1 MFIEILIQGFKSQQ
15 IPLLL
20 HQQHI
25 IHPQFSLHCV
35 CQHPLWFSAVCG
47 AKEKPN
53 IQSCWSLSSFA
64 HFQISVC
71 ENPVPPAVLFVAST
85 CQQVRLSLLI
95 KTDVPIRAVPSSPRR
110 SYCLRR
116 WCVFSVLD
124 IYLFVLEHGE
134 GERAVVCLK
143 NTLCPGLYDNLSQRS
158 LPKAIHK
165 RCNSSY
171 VVMQSTQGKEE
182 RAYLRHAARQ
192 RGARGPDVLGS

>member
-1 MFIEILIQGFKSQQ
+1 MLYRNPHQGFNSQQ
-15 IPLLL
+15 IPPSL

-25 IHPQFSLHCV
+25 IHPQFSVLCI
-35 CQHPLWFSAVCG
+35 CQHPLWFRAVCG
-47 AKEKPN
+47 VKKKLN
-53 IQSCWSLSSFA
+53 ILSCWSLSSFA

-71 ENPVPPAVLFVAST
+71 ENPVPPAALFVAST

-95 KTDVPIRAVPSSPRR
+95 KTDVPIHALPSSPWR

-116 WCVFSVLD
+116 WRVFSGLD
-124 IYLFVLEHGE
+124 IYLFALELGE

-143 NTLCPGLYDNLSQRS
+143 KTLCPGLYYNLSQRS

-171 VVMQSTQGKEE
+171 GVMQSTQGKEE
-182 RAYLRHAARQ
+182 GAYLRHAARQ
-192 RGARGPDVLGS
+192 RGARGPDVLDS